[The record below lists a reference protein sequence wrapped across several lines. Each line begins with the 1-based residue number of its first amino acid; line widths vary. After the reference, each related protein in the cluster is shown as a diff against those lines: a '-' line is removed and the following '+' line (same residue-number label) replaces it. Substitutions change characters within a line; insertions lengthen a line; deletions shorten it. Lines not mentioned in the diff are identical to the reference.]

1 VSQLAADPT
10 RTSARLTA
18 SVRGL
23 RVPILVVLAFVF
35 VAAVVVAALVGTH
48 LGVQSPGAID
58 PLSVATRP
66 NGHHR
71 FGTDEL
77 GRDVLARV
85 VAGAQSALLGPLVIA
100 LSGFVFSGLIG
111 IGAGYIGGLVDS
123 IVMRIVDFMFALPGL
138 LIAIVIVTIVQG
150 GYWVAVIVLA
160 VLNAQGDIRLVRGA
174 TLAQRSLAYVEAERV
189 SGIPAWRIM
198 YKHIGRNILPILLAD
213 LAIDFGSALV
223 ALAGLAFL
231 GLGAQPGTPDW
242 GLMLTQ
248 GQSILFENPYAA
260 LAPGLAIVLLA
271 ISVNLIG
278 DWIYD
283 RRSISVGSR

>member
-1 VSQLAADPT
+1 MSQLTIDSGRPT
-10 RTSARLTA
+10 ARFATRI
-18 SVRGL
+18 RGV
-23 RVPILVVLAFVF
+23 RVPILVLLAFVF
-35 VAAVVVAALVGTH
+35 VAAVIVAAIVGTH
-48 LGVQSPGAID
+48 LGFQSQSSID
-58 PLSVATRP
+58 PLSVASRP
-66 NGHHR
+66 SGQHR

-77 GRDVLARV
+77 GRDVLARTI
-85 VAGAQSALLGPLVIA
+85 AGASSALLGPLVIA

-150 GYWVAVIVLA
+150 GYWVAVLVLA
-160 VLNAQGDIRLVRGA
+160 VLNVQGDIRLVRGA

-189 SGIPAWRIM
+189 VGLSAPRIM
-198 YKHIGRNILPILLAD
+198 YRHIARNILPIMLAT
-213 LAIDFGSALV
+213 LAVDFGSALV

-248 GQSILFENPYAA
+248 GQTVLFENPYAA

-271 ISVNLIG
+271 MSVNLIG
-278 DWIYD
+278 DWVYD
-283 RRSISVGSR
+283 RRSLSVGSR